1 MEALIDT
8 SFLMLMAEKG
18 RNIISMIEDKLND
31 CLEPIILKS
40 VIDELVKLSKQKGK
54 RALYAKTA
62 LEISLGMKIID
73 AGIDASTDEQL
84 VKLSKN
90 TNLIVVT
97 SDFEMS
103 RKLRE
108 TKCRYIYVNRVGKI
122 HLNL

>member
-62 LEISLGMKIID
+62 LKISLG
-73 AGIDASTDEQL
+73 
-84 VKLSKN
+84 
-90 TNLIVVT
+90 
-97 SDFEMS
+97 
-103 RKLRE
+103 
-108 TKCRYIYVNRVGKI
+108 
-122 HLNL
+122 

>member
-31 CLEPIILKS
+31 CLEKIILKS

-62 LEISLGMKIID
+62 LKISLGMKIID

-90 TNLIVVT
+90 TNLLVVT

-108 TKCRYIYVNRVGKI
+108 TGCRYIYVNRVGKI